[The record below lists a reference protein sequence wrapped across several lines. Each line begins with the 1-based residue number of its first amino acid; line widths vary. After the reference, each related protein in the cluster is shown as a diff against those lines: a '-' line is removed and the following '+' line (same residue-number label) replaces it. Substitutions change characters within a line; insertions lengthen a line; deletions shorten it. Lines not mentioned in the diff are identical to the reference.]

1 MDAKSY
7 CDSMEIELS
16 GWKAKIY
23 DAIRK
28 TDKLSVGDKQ
38 KVAPLIQNLHTIM
51 DDLDKRLQLLEN
63 ECPADWTSH
72 RKEIEAKVSK
82 IKDTWKDVWGV
93 MGEGEY
99 GIGGA

>member
-7 CDSMEIELS
+7 CDSMEIELT

-28 TDKLSVGDKQ
+28 ADQMSAEDKN
-38 KVAPLIQNLHTIM
+38 KVDPMIQNLHTII
-51 DDLDKRLQLLEN
+51 DDLDSRLELLDK
-63 ECPADWTSH
+63 ECPADWTSN